1 MSQKHYYRNIKGK
14 AVVKGKSF
22 FTEKNYLK
30 DIPTSEEE
38 LKEWFIKEEKKIRN
52 KNKW

>member
-1 MSQKHYYRNIKGK
+1 MSKKHYYRNIKGK

-30 DIPTSEEE
+30 DMQ
-38 LKEWFIKEEKKIRN
+38 LKIIIQLQI
-52 KNKW
+52 